1 MGKIYRWSFLPPAG
15 VGCAPHWNG
24 WLWEREMGLA
34 LCFLLLLQFSLEEKI
49 KHLTQ
54 NEISSEH
61 TVLQL
66 QPAPPNNPFSL
77 DCSVF
82 IGFDR
87 LRSQL
92 KNGSPTPIGLS

>member
-1 MGKIYRWSFLPPAG
+1 MDKVYRLSFLPPAG
-15 VGCAPHWNG
+15 WAGPRVERLVVGARG
-24 WLWEREMGLA
+24 GLA
-34 LCFLLLLQFSLEEKI
+34 LSFLLLFQFSLDEKI
-49 KHLTQ
+49 QHLTQ